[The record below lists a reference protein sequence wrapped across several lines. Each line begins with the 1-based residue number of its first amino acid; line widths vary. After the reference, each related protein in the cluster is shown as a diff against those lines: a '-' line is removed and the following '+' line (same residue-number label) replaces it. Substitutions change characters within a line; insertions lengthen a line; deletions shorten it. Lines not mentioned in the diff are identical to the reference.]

1 MASPIAPAPTD
12 RRESEALVPDTI
24 PLWIDGRTDPGVAV
38 ISRENP
44 SRPDEIVGSVAVG
57 DTQLT
62 TRAIDAAHL
71 AFPAWAARP
80 VAERTGLVRAAIAA
94 ASESNGD
101 RSRLLARELGKVAVD
116 ALGELGFAG
125 AFAEYA
131 APVAES
137 LSADV
142 VVEDAEG
149 RLVIVKEPF
158 GVIAAITPWNA
169 PVILAALKV
178 VPALMTGNT
187 MVLKPSPLAPLAVT
201 DFLSQVAGALPDGVL
216 NIVNGGAD
224 VGETLVSDPRVAKIT
239 FTGGLA
245 TAQAIATAAARRV
258 TPTVMELGGNDA
270 AIFLRDAEYTESMYT
285 RAVFGAFLTS
295 GQVCMAIKRIFVPRE
310 RRDEF
315 VAGFLAAAEKVL
327 QVGDPLNPRST
338 MGPVVSRDHQ
348 RRLEALIDSAQAAG
362 GTLHEAG
369 HWNVTPEL
377 ADGYWVHPTL
387 VTGLSDDHPLVKD
400 EQFGP
405 VVPVL
410 VYDDE
415 DEVIARANAVDQSLA
430 SSVWSTDDAH
440 AHAVARRLDVGFTFL
455 NCANRAGTSLRAPFG
470 GRGLSGHGREF
481 SELGVGEYLQTHS
494 INHPD
499 SIRSGAA
506 AGNAY
511 PVAPR

>member
-1 MASPIAPAPTD
+1 MTEPY
-12 RRESEALVPDTI
+12 
-24 PLWIDGRTDPGVAV
+24 PLWIGGRAHAGVSV
-38 ISRENP
+38 IRRENP
-44 SRPDEIVGSVAVG
+44 SRPAEIVGEVAAG
-57 DTQLT
+57 DADLT
-62 TRAIDAAHL
+62 TLAIGAAHE
-71 AFPAWAARP
+71 AFPAWAA
-80 VAERTGLVRAAIAA
+80 VAVEERTRLVRAAIAA
-94 ASESNGD
+94 ASVANSA
-101 RSRLLARELGKVAVD
+101 RSAMLARELGKVAVD

-125 AFAEYA
+125 AFADYA
-131 APVAES
+131 APVAER

-149 RLVIVKEPF
+149 RLVTVQEPF

-201 DFLSQVAGALPDGVL
+201 DFLSAVAGGLPAGVL

-245 TAQAIATAAARRV
+245 TARSIAASAARRV

-270 AIFLRDAEYTESMYT
+270 AIFLRDAEYTEAMYT

-295 GQVCMAIKRIFVPRE
+295 GQVCMAIKRIFVPVE

-315 VAGFLAAAEKVL
+315 VAGFVAAAAKVL
-327 QVGDPLNPRST
+327 RVRNPLDPEST
-338 MGPVVSRDHQ
+338 MGPVVSREHQ
-348 RRLEALIDSAQAAG
+348 QRLNDLIRSAADAG
-362 GTLHEAG
+362 GTLHEVGTWEVA
-369 HWNVTPEL
+369 NED
-377 ADGYWVHPTL
+377 ADGYWVRPTL
-387 VTGLSDDHPLVKD
+387 VTGLSDEHPLVRD

-410 VYDDE
+410 TYDTE
-415 DEVIARANAVDQSLA
+415 DEVVFRANNVEQSLA
-430 SSVWSTDDAH
+430 SSVWSTDDTH
-440 AHAVARRLDVGFTFL
+440 AQAIARRLDVGFTFL
-455 NCANRAGTSLRAPFG
+455 NCANRAGTSLRAAFG

-481 SELGVGEYLQTHS
+481 GPLGVGEYLQTHS
-494 INHPD
+494 INYPAA
-499 SIRSGAA
+499 IRSGTAV
-506 AGNAY
+506 GNAY
-511 PVAPR
+511 PVPSR

>member
-1 MASPIAPAPTD
+1 MTTTTH
-12 RRESEALVPDTI
+12 AL
-24 PLWIDGRTDPGVAV
+24 PLWIAGEPHPGTAV
-38 ISRENP
+38 IERENP
-44 SRPDEIVGSVAVG
+44 ARPGEIVGAVAAG
-57 DTQLT
+57 DARLT
-62 TRAIDAAHL
+62 TIAIDAAHA

-80 VAERTGLVRAAIAA
+80 VAERVRRVRDAIAQ
-94 ASESNGD
+94 ASADNPA
-101 RSRLLARELGKVAVD
+101 RSRLLARELGKVAPD
-116 ALGELGFAG
+116 ALGELGFAA
-125 AFAEYA
+125 AFADFA
-131 APVAES
+131 APVAERI
-137 LSADV
+137 SADV

-201 DFLSQVAGALPDGVL
+201 DFLSAVAAELPAGVL
-216 NIVNGGAD
+216 NVVNGGAD

-239 FTGGLA
+239 FTGGLP
-245 TAQAIATAAARRV
+245 TAQAIATSAARRV

-270 AIFLRDAEYTESMYT
+270 AIFLRDAEYTEAMYT

-310 RRDEF
+310 RHDEF
-315 VAGFLAAAEKVL
+315 VAGFRAAAGAVL
-327 QVGDPLNPRST
+327 RVGDPLEPGVT

-348 RRLEALIDSAQAAG
+348 ERLRGLIESAEAAG
-362 GTLHEAG
+362 GIRY
-369 HWNVTPEL
+369 EL
-377 ADGYWVHPTL
+377 GRWDVEPDAADGYWVRPTL
-387 VTGLSDDHPLVKD
+387 VTGLTDEHPLVAD

-415 DEVIARANAVDQSLA
+415 DEVVRRANAVDQSLA
-430 SSVWSTDDAH
+430 SSVWSTDPAH
-440 AHAVARRLDVGFTFL
+440 AEAIARRLDVGFTFL

-481 SELGVGEYLQTHS
+481 GELGVGEYLQTHS
-494 INHPD
+494 INYPAAV
-499 SIRSGAA
+499 RTGEA

-511 PVAPR
+511 PVPAS

>member
-1 MASPIAPAPTD
+1 MQTTTQT
-12 RRESEALVPDTI
+12 L
-24 PLWIDGRTDPGVAV
+24 PLWIGGLPHSGSSV
-38 ISRENP
+38 ITRENP
-44 SRPDEIVGSVAVG
+44 ARPGEIVGSVAAG
-57 DTQLT
+57 DAELT
-62 TRAIDAAHL
+62 TTAIEAAHG

-80 VAERTGLVRAAIAA
+80 VAERTALVRSAIQT
-94 ASESNGD
+94 ASESNRD
-101 RSRLLARELGKVAVD
+101 RATILARELGKVAPD
-116 ALGELGFAG
+116 ALGELGFAA
-125 AFAEYA
+125 AFADFA
-131 APVAES
+131 APVAERVS
-137 LSADV
+137 EDL

-201 DFLSQVAGALPDGVL
+201 DFLSAVARELPDGVL

-245 TAQAIATAAARRV
+245 TAQAIATSAARRV

-310 RRDEF
+310 RLDEF
-315 VAGFLAAAEKVL
+315 VAGLLAAAQQVL
-327 QVGDPLNPRST
+327 RVGDPLAAGVT

-348 RRLEALIDSAQAAG
+348 RRLQALIESAEQAG
-362 GTLHEAG
+362 GTLHEVGRWQVPA
-369 HWNVTPEL
+369 ED

-387 VTGLSDDHPLVKD
+387 VTGLDDSHQLVSD

-415 DEVIARANAVDQSLA
+415 DEVIRRANAVDQSLA
-430 SSVWSTDDAH
+430 SSVWSTDPQH
-440 AHAVARRLDVGFTFL
+440 AEAVARRLEVGFTFL

-470 GRGLSGHGREF
+470 GRGTSGHGREF
-481 SELGVGEYLQTHS
+481 GELGVGEYLQTHS
-494 INHPD
+494 INYPHA
-499 SIRSGAA
+499 IRTGDAV
-506 AGNAY
+506 GNAY
-511 PVAPR
+511 PVPSR